1 MSVEELMNIDGAVR
15 IFRFIKSK
23 FLLFLYTI
31 FFVSIS
37 TLSAQHSAL
46 PEYQIKAVFLYNF
59 AQFVEWPSE
68 AYENARSP
76 FIIGV
81 LGDDPFGSYL
91 DETVS
96 GEKVN
101 NHPMMVKRFKN
112 IEDVK
117 DCHILFISYPNKE
130 NFKEIFPALKNKN
143 VLTVSDSHG
152 FIKEGGMI
160 KFLNENSKI
169 KIGINLEAAKAANL
183 VISSKLLRLAEIVT
197 Q

>member
-1 MSVEELMNIDGAVR
+1 MPLLEHTNYVFSR
-15 IFRFIKSK
+15 ITKSK
-23 FLLFLYTI
+23 ILLILYTI
-31 FFVSIS
+31 VFVCINP
-37 TLSAQHSAL
+37 LSAQNSSL

-59 AQFVEWPSE
+59 AQFVEWPSV
-68 AYENARSP
+68 AYENARSS
-76 FIIGV
+76 FVIGV

-91 DETVS
+91 DEAVS

-117 DCHILFISYPNKE
+117 DCHILFVGYPNKE
-130 NFKEIFPALKNKN
+130 NFKEIFPTLKNKN
-143 VLTVSDSHG
+143 ILTVSDSQS

-160 KFLNENSKI
+160 KFQNENNKI
-169 KIGINLEAAKAANL
+169 KIGINLEAAKAADL